1 MHNFCIHAVKLLMK
15 KLFLYLSA
23 LLLTVMVSC
32 GTTSGLPKAQVNALL
47 SSGEFTFMAERANP
61 TNYDVV
67 NVMNSFP
74 NSSSSRMLTLDYG
87 YTVQIRK
94 SEVKVELPYFGR
106 SFTPSYDTTKSSYR
120 FTSKDFNISQRD
132 GKKGSVVYTILPNDQ
147 PNVQKIT
154 VEVYPQGKAYV
165 AVSSNDRQGISYDGY
180 IMANEQAK
188 K

>member
-1 MHNFCIHAVKLLMK
+1 MK
-15 KLFLYLSA
+15 KLSLYLSA

-32 GTTSGLPKAQVNALL
+32 GPTSGLPKAQVNALL

-87 YTVQIRK
+87 YTVQIKK

-120 FTSKDFNISQRD
+120 FTSKDFNISQRE